1 MSTTSSQTAPQP
13 TPRKTVGEWFWRFLA
28 AVMLFSV
35 AWVLWISYQLNPTPL
50 VTAAAFEAAAK
61 AKANQNSSGVIKPP
75 VEEPKAEAPKPEA
88 EAPKAEAE
96 APKPEPVAKE
106 PPVNVEK
113 LKLSDS
119 ISTPPAPEAKKN

>member
-1 MSTTSSQTAPQP
+1 MSTTTSQGAGQP
-13 TPRKTVGEWFWRFLA
+13 TPHKVVGEWFWRFLA

-50 VTAAAFEAAAK
+50 VTALAFEAAEK
-61 AKANQNSSGVIKPP
+61 AKANQNQNASGLIKPP
-75 VEEPKAEAPKPEA
+75 VEAPKPEA
-88 EAPKAEAE
+88 EAPKA
-96 APKPEPVAKE
+96 EPVAKE

>member
-1 MSTTSSQTAPQP
+1 MNTMTTQPTAQP
-13 TPRKTVGEWFWRFLA
+13 TPRKAVGEWFWRFLA

-50 VTAAAFEAAAK
+50 ATALAFEAAEK
-61 AKANQNSSGVIKPP
+61 ARANQNQNASGVIKPP
-75 VEEPKAEAPKPEA
+75 VEAPKPEA
-88 EAPKAEAE
+88 EAPKA
-96 APKPEPVAKE
+96 EPVAKE

>member
-1 MSTTSSQTAPQP
+1 MSTTTSQGAGQP
-13 TPRKTVGEWFWRFLA
+13 TSHKVVGEWFWRFLA

-50 VTAAAFEAAAK
+50 VTALAFEAAAK
-61 AKANQNSSGVIKPP
+61 AKANQNQNASGLIKPP
-75 VEEPKAEAPKPEA
+75 VEAPKPEA
-88 EAPKAEAE
+88 EAPKA
-96 APKPEPVAKE
+96 EPVAKE